1 MGTKRFAGNVSIG
14 VDGFLRYEVFGQEVW
29 ITTTHIGMGLIT
41 ATLLIIAV
49 TANRAVKRAAPDQ
62 PPSGFLNV
70 IELMV
75 EAIDRLTLANM
86 GKRHGHRF
94 SNYIG
99 TLFLFLM
106 LSNMAGV
113 FGLRS
118 PTADYGVTL
127 ALGLITF
134 FLIHYN
140 GLKYQ
145 KARHVTNL
153 FRPIFLAPIQIIGEI
168 ATPLSL
174 SLRLFGNVLSGTVL
188 LGLVYGLLPRVLL
201 VIVPAFLHAYLDV
214 FSGAVQTYVFCMLTM
229 VFIAQTFDVK
239 EETL

>member
-1 MGTKRFAGNVSIG
+1 MGTERFAGNVSIG

-49 TANRAVKRAAPDQ
+49 TANRVVGRAAPDQ

-86 GKRHGHRF
+86 GKQHGHRF

-145 KARHVTNL
+145 KARHVTKL
-153 FRPIFLAPIQIIGEI
+153 FCPIFLAPIQIIGEI